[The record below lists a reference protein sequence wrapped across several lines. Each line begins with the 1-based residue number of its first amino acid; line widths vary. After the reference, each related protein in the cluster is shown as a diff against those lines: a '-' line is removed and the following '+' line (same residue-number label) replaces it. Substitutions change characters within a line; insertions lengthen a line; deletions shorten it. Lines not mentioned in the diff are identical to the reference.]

1 MGFKIRTAC
10 VVAAMLV
17 GTASFAS
24 AQGGGGTDY
33 SYKAKSSQGV
43 GSKGRMTAPSEH
55 ATTGSTAGTRHS
67 KKHMMRGETAH
78 HTTSKSKTTGQS
90 Y

>member
-1 MGFKIRTAC
+1 MGFKIWTAC

-17 GTASFAS
+17 GTAPVAF

-33 SYKAKSSQGV
+33 KAKSSQSV